1 MLMQMMSAGAMG
13 GGISSSIARAFGSG
27 RRADADAL
35 VQHALAISLL
45 FGPVFMVAVLG
56 GGRWLYGM
64 MGGSGAAREAAL
76 VSSGVIFWGAALLWI
91 FNAMANV
98 LLGTGHL
105 MDLAPVTII
114 RPVASALLA
123 PCLIGTT

>member
-1 MLMQMMSAGAMG
+1 MRISDWSSDVCSSDLGAMG
-13 GGISSSIARAFGSG
+13 CGISSSIARALGSG

-45 FGPVFMVAVLG
+45 FGQVFMVAVLG

-76 VSSGVIFWGAALLWI
+76 VYSGVIFWGAALLWI
-91 FNAMANV
+91 FNALANV
-98 LLGTGHL
+98 DRKSTRLNSSH
-105 MDLAPVTII
+105 
-114 RPVASALLA
+114 
-123 PCLIGTT
+123 

>member
-45 FGPVFMVAVLG
+45 FGLVFMVAVLG
-56 GGRWLYGM
+56 GGRWLYDM

-76 VSSGVIFWGAALLWI
+76 VYSGVIFWGAALLWI
-91 FNAMANV
+91 FNALANV
-98 LLGTGHL
+98 LRGTSSEEHTSELQSL
-105 MDLAPVTII
+105 MRISYPVF
-114 RPVASALLA
+114 
-123 PCLIGTT
+123 CLKKKTP